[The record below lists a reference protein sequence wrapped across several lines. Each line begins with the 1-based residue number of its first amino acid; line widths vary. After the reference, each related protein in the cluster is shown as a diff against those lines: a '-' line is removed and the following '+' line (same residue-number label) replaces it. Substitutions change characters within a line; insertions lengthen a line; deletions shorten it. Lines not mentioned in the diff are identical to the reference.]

1 MGKNDVVLAGPILL
15 AIAIVLVLPFSFF
28 MIGLGVAAL
37 YGYLFP
43 DYIDEVNAGSELIE
57 LNQ

>member
-1 MGKNDVVLAGPILL
+1 MGKNDLVLGPILL
-15 AIAIVLVLPFSFF
+15 AVVIVIVLPISFF
-28 MIGLGVAAL
+28 IIGGGVAAL